1 LIKFFL
7 KNLLKTFSLYISRID
22 WQEKHSRL
30 YKIYK
35 NDLSFDNIYKKFFNN
50 KKKIIIFDV
59 GANVGQSIDRYKKIF
74 SNFEIHCFEPNQDAF
89 DILFEKKNKNIY
101 LNQVAVGDKI
111 GYESFYNYSKTSSS
125 SFSKINKSSILNKQN
140 KKYYQSKVRVITLDY
155 YIKTNKIKNIDIL
168 KIDTQSHEDKVLL
181 GAQGS
186 LKKKLINFIET
197 EVMLGQQ
204 YEKVNSFYKIEK
216 NFSQNDYSLLAINNT
231 GNLLT
236 NKDFQLDVIYIKNS
250 FFKKFK

>member
-1 LIKFFL
+1 MIKFFL
-7 KNLLKTFSLYISRID
+7 KNLLQIFGFYISRIN
-22 WQEKHSRL
+22 WEEKHSRL

-35 NDLSFDNIYKKFFNN
+35 NDLSFDDIYKKFFNN

-89 DILFEKKNKNIY
+89 SILSEKKNINIY

-111 GYESFYNYSKTSSS
+111 GYESFYNYSKSSSS

-140 KKYYQSKVRVITLDY
+140 KKYYQSTVRVTTLDH

-181 GAQGS
+181 GAKRS
-186 LKKKLINFIET
+186 LKRKIINFIET

-236 NKDFQLDVIYIKNS
+236 NKDFQLDVIYIKNI